1 MKRLKGLTAIFIGV
15 FVLLLSL
22 PSFSYGEEKVE
33 GSASVSFMSS
43 YVWRGI
49 QLSDDEFVIQPS
61 VGISYKG
68 FSVNF
73 WSNYNTDTTEEDETD
88 YTLDF
93 SNAIGKVGYSFGYI
107 YYALSGA
114 SVEDSQEVYGAVSY
128 DTILSPS
135 LTIYRDFDEFL
146 STYVAFSIGHDFKV
160 ADFTVSSGA
169 SLSYYFYD
177 NAEDDWQNF
186 EVSLSTSIP
195 VGNHFSIDPMVA
207 YSAGLY
213 EDESTGTELD
223 DEFYGGVTVAFNF

>member
-93 SNAIGKVGYSFGYI
+93 SNAIWEGRVFFRLYFTMPFLVP
-107 YYALSGA
+107 ALRI
-114 SVEDSQEVYGAVSY
+114 VRRYMVQ
-128 DTILSPS
+128 SPM
-135 LTIYRDFDEFL
+135 TPFFL
-146 STYVAFSIGHDFKV
+146 
-160 ADFTVSSGA
+160 
-169 SLSYYFYD
+169 L
-177 NAEDDWQNF
+177 
-186 EVSLSTSIP
+186 L
-195 VGNHFSIDPMVA
+195 
-207 YSAGLY
+207 
-213 EDESTGTELD
+213 
-223 DEFYGGVTVAFNF
+223 